1 MFKKLTQ
8 LFQGSK
14 ETPEQ
19 IYLQENQLSFDSER
33 GPVIKDVVINEKW
46 SEHLEYFSN
55 RKLQNF
61 DNLPKLFQI
70 TPQINEK
77 IDLEIA
83 TQRYVERLGNT
94 QEKLLELKAI
104 IRVLN
109 QYYVMFLR
117 DK

>member
-19 IYLQENQLSFDSER
+19 IYLQENQLRFNSEH
-33 GPVIKDVVINEKW
+33 GPVIKNVVINEKW

-55 RKLQNF
+55 RKIQNF

-94 QEKLLELKAI
+94 EQKLLELKSVI
-104 IRVLN
+104 QILN
-109 QYYVMFLR
+109 QYYVLFLR